1 MVYLDATYTLM
12 TMKSLALSFTTLA
25 LTLGTTAA
33 FSQSGQAI
41 PPTVSK
47 YVCRADMSGVPTTY
61 AVVNGGSGLVPIV
74 RWSRGSLGEV
84 SPEQRCTEVT
94 RNFNRLHIGQGNY
107 VLKARATQSGRIICL
122 TQPGQA
128 CTRSGDEPTILFT
141 LRPEDGAQLTIN
153 RLNKIGEA
161 FSAGPLNESSA
172 DPNEVAINLNEYITQ
187 QLSQISERL
196 PN

>member
-1 MVYLDATYTLM
+1 MN
-12 TMKSLALSFTTLA
+12 MKSLALSFTTLA
-25 LTLGTTAA
+25 LTLGTTAT
-33 FSQSGQAI
+33 FLQSSQAI
-41 PPTVSK
+41 PPTVSQ

-74 RWSRGSLGEV
+74 RWSRGSLGGV
-84 SPEQRCTEVT
+84 LPEQRCTEVT
-94 RNFNRLHIGQGNY
+94 KNFNRLHIGQGNY
-107 VLKARATQSGRIICL
+107 VLKARSTPSGRIICL

-128 CTRSGDEPTILFT
+128 CTRSENEATLLFT
-141 LRPEDGAQLTIN
+141 LRPEDGAQWTIN

-172 DPNEVAINLNEYITQ
+172 DPDEVAVNLNEYISQ

-196 PN
+196 PY